1 MASAGRQLRGVG
13 GHALQAWQ
21 HHLRL
26 LRGGLPDGLRYKNV
40 VGTYL
45 HGPLLPKNPQVCDL
59 LLRQAL
65 ERKCG
70 DGSLAPLPDVEER
83 EANEYI
89 VKRFVKKLA
98 N

>member
-1 MASAGRQLRGVG
+1 M
-13 GHALQAWQ
+13 
-21 HHLRL
+21 
-26 LRGGLPDGLRYKNV
+26 RYKNV